1 MKENIDRGLIS
12 DEDSEGGEEPDL
24 IANHPVGDMVDRQ
37 YKEIADAHIDISDN
51 KEIENNCVMNQT
63 HLLDSKFTYITC
75 NCIACPE
82 LGDNICYE
90 CIKTCHAGH
99 NTDGRNIIQKAV
111 NITQYC
117 SCAECGHKRKEIKV
131 KQEVLL
137 DEKITCQMLKLI
149 GKENFNT
156 FYVDRAKNKFY
167 CPFCRR
173 NCGGEGNTRS
183 MPISVSKLRKEE
195 FHCSCKE
202 KKFHSRKCDDVTRL
216 LKLFMDKRIDND
228 ICVAKI
234 IGNLINNGLFENI
247 FLDDIKVIFED
258 LKKTLLMDRKM
269 RQNMTKNRYLTDK
282 YLNCVKLLKI
292 FYQNLIVN
300 NAFELNAKDIDFSE
314 VFNFNFISELFELF
328 AKYRKEMSQ
337 SELSHSNDTSIIQIK
352 TDCLF
357 FYRTFI
363 ILPKASPFKRYGILS
378 DTENSTP
385 LNRLI
390 AKKHFDEFLADLGLE
405 KPRFTEFIKNIWKT
419 IERYDD
425 HLVEYDLTE
434 KLNAELINE
443 YFEILIILSAL
454 RYTKAEDINDFYHNI
469 VIESFN
475 SVVKMAKKY
484 KIDNKNLKKR
494 IEEFIKYTFLNYN
507 DEIFY
512 REIIS
517 NSKKAQT
524 NSNTVISLLQKRLSR
539 LRPPT
544 DRTNLINNNMNDSNS
559 NIILNDN
566 MTDLKQSKL
575 NLEFIEEEKNA
586 KDNENESNEFSD
598 ANFIFESN
606 AVSNALINSLF
617 AFKKATNDYAPEFQK
632 WEIYDWLASEDDFYI
647 ESIKSFYDSYGEL
660 DIDNRLLIMH
670 FRAFCKSCKELENS
684 SIVDK
689 NQNSMRKI
697 IKTNKDMNEIFYNY
711 FQNGDKPDAF
721 CDKIKEKIDS
731 MCKTFKNVFYEKES
745 DEVNNSIDLNINNES
760 IVDKKIFQLYLVKFG
775 ILDDIYKIYYQF
787 HKNNF
792 LAKLLPGKK
801 EEELVTSIFE
811 FLSLISE
818 DNILISYILFSNQSL
833 DLFLSMNNKYSNLNS
848 RIKFIELKYYLKWLK
863 NLYHKKEKLNLIM
876 FITKLKELYA
886 YLEDLLTKNI
896 GDKSFKLTQEQE
908 KLGLNAAKAVKTT
921 LAKMLLRVKDS
932 VIEERSEYAKSEN
945 AMKSR
950 HDAGKMKEEKMKLKK
965 IEMLNKKIMDKLKS
979 EGECYFNLDINFT
992 SDDLIEKITCIV
1004 TCLKKCC
1011 KLSTNKSLLI
1021 LNNLILDIIYKL
1033 YKSPFYY
1040 QIWEKYRKSFNESLI
1055 DEDGSRFGRATKE
1068 VINQK
1073 LNDYKQASLIDTSNK
1088 ITEKEHG
1095 LVINIYKLLYNIDDY
1110 SFYLITDEIPK
1121 FEIKSLLQEKIDSMS
1136 FIDRKTLSSV
1146 YMRYYFI
1153 SPFNI
1158 LSNLNR
1164 INMNSMTKLPDCNIN
1179 GAIISTSKEELKKES
1194 ININKT
1200 YSKKKTKESKY
1211 ELFISNVQNK
1221 KEEKEVKNASQDR
1234 AFKFLKRYRIV
1245 EQALGLE
1252 PLFTNLIKYRRL
1264 TQKYLDKDIV
1274 PKPYL
1279 FLKYFKNIILYPTV
1293 YSLYKLL
1300 YFTPVMTLHYKYYV
1314 YKITFLFFQCLK
1326 YFFDI
1331 VLQNNDRFLQNEK
1344 YKNIFTNMI
1353 YTETEKSDEK
1363 IREIE
1368 DIIKSIVSSL
1378 DDLII
1383 KIDKDPKFKPLDTP
1397 QLLEYLCDYLKYFTC
1412 LNFLP
1417 LQFNGKKFRNE
1428 TQEKE
1433 TESQKDLLVAKNSL
1447 LAAKISNFISVYEK
1461 LKNDGIENKNNSL
1474 INVFAE
1480 ATGEEEPEKHQ
1491 LKINIIL
1498 DLMFRMNFKHN
1509 KKLSIYARGK
1519 DNSFILVNIINKIYK
1534 TDPDLWHDCLV
1545 DISSMTKHILY
1556 DIISNQLTF
1565 LIQHIYIDFHKL
1577 KNLSDNREG
1586 LNTSLSAKNK
1596 FLIIIEFLRLFC
1608 ENHHKIY
1615 QTILIHSNINKFLL
1629 KNMEESLDLLDFIL
1643 KIPTLSK
1650 NSIIYLNSK
1659 SNFASIFK
1667 HININNYF
1675 DELILGLTDFLIEI
1689 IQGSFESN
1697 MHYFDLPSN
1706 ESSDFDKQEE
1716 IKESAQE
1723 KQENEI
1729 IKKGSIFL
1737 NSIKD
1742 DNNNKKFEKK
1752 EEGNIDFEKYIETG
1766 YYCLDDL
1773 KNENDKYCLAQFLR
1787 FVNCFLEEPFNPKEN
1802 KERMIRMFNPK
1813 KMLTGLAECTVDLYK
1828 EYREVLNKKK
1838 LTEESNNNNK
1848 NNNNKEEIP
1857 EKFSEDLINLY
1868 LTSSDLGENLNFIIS
1883 SNIFR
1888 FLLISSQYKIAEKAR
1903 RYLKNIKM
1911 ECEEDKPIKAKK
1923 NKNEIIG
1930 RREAYRFFS
1939 KIVKDVEI
1947 FYKPKDNLTEQERKK
1962 FREFFTLEQYKEI
1975 EENFQNLFDQK
1986 GDVQKVVFFID
1997 PASLFT
2003 KENDLNNFIGTSPG
2017 DKNERLDYLLGY
2029 MPTFKDSLLIRRKLW
2044 KKQNKLLNN
2053 LYNINYREA
2062 IFASTFLS
2070 IFINLM
2076 VLKSSFYINKNETN
2090 NTNIATPRTLLEEK
2104 YSLLD
2109 ENNYINYYDIY
2120 EKMKNRTNIIYSMQS
2135 FLEEPGGET
2144 EEKTDGQT
2152 PEDTTETTKEEE
2164 ESTNG
2169 GENDN
2174 EIEEEKEIPVWI
2186 RQELNTQIIVFL
2198 TIINIIFIFFLM
2210 SNWFYFEI
2218 LKYEKE
2224 DGEEEEG
2231 NNGENGDNDDDVN
2244 IAEEKN
2250 KEEFSILNTFQ
2261 KFYNSDIQNLMWN
2274 LLLSVVAILSVDF
2287 HFLYSVQLFT
2297 LFFLIKSMY
2306 TLIYSVQIRYA
2317 QFCTIGF
2324 MFLLTSLFF
2333 SMIKYRWF
2341 TDKETCKT
2349 YSECFF
2355 DMLNSGIRGGAG
2367 MGFGIKKI
2375 GQQGYYIE
2383 FLLEM
2388 IIFILVSLVLF
2399 NIITGIIVDSFQKL
2413 KDQESEENEMKEN
2426 TCYICSLHREKF
2438 EKKGIKFENHTE
2450 QEHNIINYFNYIYKV
2465 EMTDESDLN
2474 SLDYQVMQ
2482 SIKNRRTDFFPIKTC
2497 LSLSSNK
2504 K

>member
-1 MKENIDRGLIS
+1 MKENIDRGLID
-12 DEDSEGGEEPDL
+12 DEDSEGGDEPDL

-37 YKEIADAHIDISDN
+37 YKEIADAHIDISNN

-99 NTDGRNIIQKAV
+99 NTDGRNIIQKVV

-137 DEKITCQMLKLI
+137 DEKISCQMLKLI

-173 NCGGEGNTRS
+173 NCGGESNSRS
-183 MPISVSKLRKEE
+183 MPISVNKLRKEE

-247 FLDDIKVIFED
+247 FLEDIKAIFED
-258 LKKTLLMDRKM
+258 LKKSLLMDRKM
-269 RQNMTKNRYLTDK
+269 QKNMTKNRFITDK
-282 YLNCVKLLKI
+282 YLNSVKLLKI
-292 FYQNLIVN
+292 FHQNLIVN

-314 VFNFNFISELFELF
+314 LFNFNFISELFELF
-328 AKYRKEMSQ
+328 AKYRKEMSP
-337 SELSHSNDTSIIQIK
+337 SELSHSNDTIIIQIK

-357 FYRTFI
+357 FYRNFI

-390 AKKHFDEFLADLGLE
+390 TKKHFDEFLEDLGLE
-405 KPRFTEFIKNIWKT
+405 KPQFIDFIKNVWKT

-434 KLNAELINE
+434 KLNGELINE

-454 RYTKAEDINDFYHNI
+454 RYTKNEDINNFYHDI

-524 NSNTVISLLQKRLSR
+524 NSNAVITLLSKKLSR
-539 LRPPT
+539 LRAPT
-544 DRTNLINNNMNDSNS
+544 DRTNLVNVNNINDSN
-559 NIILNDN
+559 IALNDN
-566 MTDLKQSKL
+566 LFDIKQSVI
-575 NLEFIEEEKNA
+575 NLEAIEEEKSG
-586 KDNENESNEFSD
+586 KENEPNEYSD
-598 ANFIFESN
+598 VNFIFESN
-606 AVSNALINSLF
+606 NVSNSLINSLF
-617 AFKKATNDYAPEFQK
+617 AFKRATNDYVPEFQK

-647 ESIKSFYDSYGEL
+647 ESIKSFYESYGEL
-660 DIDNRLLIMH
+660 DLDNRLSIMH
-670 FRAFCKSCKELENS
+670 YRTFCKSCKELESS

-689 NQNSMRKI
+689 NQNSLRKI
-697 IKTNKDMNEIFYNY
+697 VKANKEMNEIFYNY
-711 FQNGDKPDAF
+711 FLNSERPDVF
-721 CDKIKEKIDS
+721 CEKIKEKIDS
-731 MCKTFKNVFYEKES
+731 MIKIFKNVFGDNI
-745 DEVNNSIDLNINNES
+745 DENDDSIDANNNKAL
-760 IVDKKIFQLYLVKFG
+760 VDKKIFQLYLVKLG

-792 LAKLLPGKK
+792 IAKILPGKK

-818 DNILISYILFSNQSL
+818 DNILVTYILFSNQSL
-833 DLFLSMNNKYSNLNS
+833 DLFLTMNNKYSNLNS
-848 RIKFIELKYYLKWLK
+848 RIKFLELKYYLKWLK
-863 NLYHKKEKLNLIM
+863 NLYHKKEKLNLIT
-876 FITKLKELYA
+876 FITKLKELYI

-908 KLGLNAAKAVKTT
+908 KLGLNAAKAVKNT

-932 VIEERSEYAKSEN
+932 VIDERSEFREARSEN

-965 IEMLNKKIMDKLKS
+965 IEMLNKKIMNKLKS

-992 SDDLIEKITCIV
+992 SDDLIEKIIYIV

-1011 KLSTNKSLLI
+1011 KLSTNKSVLI

-1073 LNDYKQASLIDTSNK
+1073 LNDYKQASLIDTSDK
-1088 ITEKEHG
+1088 LTEKEHG

-1179 GAIISTSKEELKKES
+1179 GAIISTSKEELKKDS
-1194 ININKT
+1194 MST
-1200 YSKKKTKESKY
+1200 STSYVRKKTREAKY
-1211 ELFISNVQNK
+1211 ELFVSNEQGKNEV
-1221 KEEKEVKNASQDR
+1221 KEVRNASQDR

-1252 PLFTNLIKYRRL
+1252 PLFTNLTKYRRL
-1264 TQKYLDKDIV
+1264 TQKYLDKDII

-1300 YFTPVMTLHYKYYV
+1300 YFTPVMTLHYKYYI

-1326 YFFDI
+1326 YFFEI
-1331 VLQNNDRFLQNEK
+1331 VLQNNDRFIQNEK
-1344 YKNIFTNMI
+1344 YKSIFANMF
-1353 YTETEKSDEK
+1353 YTESQKTDEK

-1368 DIIKSIVSSL
+1368 DIIKNTVSSL
-1378 DDLII
+1378 NDLII

-1397 QLLEYLCDYLKYFTC
+1397 QLLEFLCDYLKCFTC

-1417 LQFNGKKFRNE
+1417 LQFNGKKFRKE
-1428 TQEKE
+1428 IQEEE
-1433 TESQKDLLVAKNSL
+1433 TESQKELIVAQNSL
-1447 LAAKISNFISVYEK
+1447 LAAKINNFINVYEK
-1461 LKNDGIENKNNSL
+1461 MKNEGIEKKSNSL

-1498 DLMFRMNFKHN
+1498 DLMMRMNFKHN

-1519 DNSFILVNIINKIYK
+1519 DNSYILVNIINKIYK

-1545 DISSMTKHILY
+1545 DISSMTKHVLY

-1667 HININNYF
+1667 HTNINNYF
-1675 DELILGLTDFLIEI
+1675 DELIIGLTDFLIEI

-1706 ESSDFDKQEE
+1706 ESLDLDDKDENA
-1716 IKESAQE
+1716 ESAKE
-1723 KQENEI
+1723 KEENEI

-1737 NSIKD
+1737 NSIKND
-1742 DNNNKKFEKK
+1742 DNNKQSEKI
-1752 EEGNIDFEKYIETG
+1752 EEGNHDFEKYIETG

-1773 KNENDKYCLAQFLR
+1773 KNENDKLCLAQFLR

-1802 KERMIRMFNPK
+1802 KEKMIKMFNPK

-1828 EYREVLNKKK
+1828 EYREFLNKKK
-1838 LTEESNNNNK
+1838 LTEENKNK
-1848 NNNNKEEIP
+1848 NNKDNKEEIP
-1857 EKFSEDLINLY
+1857 EKFSEDLITLY

-1888 FLLISSQYKIAEKAR
+1888 FLLISSQFKIAEKAR
-1903 RYLKNIKM
+1903 RYLKNLKM

-2029 MPTFKDSLLIRRKLW
+2029 MTTFKDSLLIRRKLW

-2053 LYNINYREA
+2053 LYNINYRNA

>member
-1 MKENIDRGLIS
+1 MKENIDQGLI
-12 DEDSEGGEEPDL
+12 DENESEGGEEPDL

-37 YKEIADAHIDISDN
+37 YKEIADAHIEILNN

-63 HLLDSKFTYITC
+63 HLLDPKFTYITC

-111 NITQYC
+111 NITHYC

-137 DEKITCQMLKLI
+137 DEKISCQMLKLI

-183 MPISVSKLRKEE
+183 MPIPVSKLRKEE
-195 FHCSCKE
+195 FHCACKE

-228 ICVAKI
+228 LCVAKI
-234 IGNLINNGLFENI
+234 VGNLINNGLFDSI
-247 FLDDIKVIFED
+247 FLEDIKAIFED
-258 LKKTLLMDRKM
+258 LKKSLLMDRKM

-282 YLNCVKLLKI
+282 YLNCVKLLKM
-292 FYQNLIVN
+292 FHQNLIVS

-314 VFNFNFISELFELF
+314 LFNFNFISELFELF

-337 SELSHSNDTSIIQIK
+337 SELTHSNDTCIIQIK

-357 FYRTFI
+357 FYRNFI

-390 AKKHFDEFLADLGLE
+390 VKKHFDEFLDDLGLE
-405 KPRFTEFIKNIWKT
+405 KPRFIDFIKNIWKT

-454 RYTKAEDINDFYHNI
+454 RYTKAEDINDFYHDI

-484 KIDNKNLKKR
+484 KIDNRNLKKR
-494 IEEFIKYTFLNYN
+494 IEEFIKYTFLNFN

-517 NSKKAQT
+517 NSKKSQT
-524 NSNTVISLLQKRLSR
+524 NSNTVISLIQKKIIR

-544 DRTNLINNNMNDSNS
+544 ERTNIINNNNLNDSNL
-559 NIILNDN
+559 ILNDN
-566 MTDLKQSKL
+566 INDLKQSKL
-575 NLEFIEEEKNA
+575 NLEALEEEKNA
-586 KDNENESNEFSD
+586 KENESDEFGD

-606 AVSNALINSLF
+606 SVSKALINSLF

-660 DIDNRLLIMH
+660 DADNKLLIMH
-670 FRAFCKSCKELENS
+670 FRTFCKSCQELENS

-689 NQNSMRKI
+689 NQNSMKKI
-697 IKTNKDMNEIFYNY
+697 LKTNKDMNEIFYNY
-711 FQNGDKPDAF
+711 FLNNDKPDVF
-721 CDKIKEKIDS
+721 CGKIKEKIDS
-731 MCKTFKNVFYEKES
+731 MCKIFKNVFHEKE
-745 DEVNNSIDLNINNES
+745 DEEDKEGSIDININNNS
-760 IVDKKIFQLYLVKFG
+760 LVDKKIFQLYLVKFG
-775 ILDDIYKIYYQF
+775 VLDDIFKIYNQF

-792 LAKLLPGKK
+792 LAKFLPGKK
-801 EEELVTSIFE
+801 EEELVKSIFE

-818 DNILISYILFSNQSL
+818 DNIIISYILFSNQSL
-833 DLFLSMNNKYSNLNS
+833 DLFLTMNNKYSSLNS
-848 RIKFIELKYYLKWLK
+848 RIKFLELKYYLKWLK

-876 FITKLKELYA
+876 FITKLKDLYT

-908 KLGLNAAKAVKTT
+908 KLGLNAAKAIKNT

-932 VIEERSEYAKSEN
+932 VIEEKSEIREARSEN
-945 AMKSR
+945 ATRGR

-965 IEMLNKKIMDKLKS
+965 IEMLNKKIIDKLKS

-992 SDDLIEKITCIV
+992 SDDLIEKLICIV

-1011 KLSTNKSLLI
+1011 KLSTNKTVLI

-1055 DEDGSRFGRATKE
+1055 EEDGSRFGRATKE
-1068 VINQK
+1068 VITQK
-1073 LNDYKQASLIDTSNK
+1073 LNDYKQASLIDTSEK

-1095 LVINIYKLLYNIDDY
+1095 LVIIIYKLLYNIDDY

-1121 FEIKSLLQEKIDSMS
+1121 FEIKSLLQDKIDSMS

-1179 GAIISTSKEELKKES
+1179 GAIISTSKEELSKES
-1194 ININKT
+1194 SMFNTSYIR
-1200 YSKKKTKESKY
+1200 KKTREAKY
-1211 ELFISNVQNK
+1211 ELFVSKEQNK
-1221 KEEKEVKNASQDR
+1221 ETVKEVRNAGQDR

-1252 PLFTNLIKYRRL
+1252 PLFTNLVKYRRL

-1300 YFTPVMTLHYKYYV
+1300 YFTPVMTLHYKYYI

-1326 YFFDI
+1326 YFFEI
-1331 VLQNNDRFLQNEK
+1331 VMQNNDRFLKNEK
-1344 YKNIFTNMI
+1344 YKNIFVNMF
-1353 YTETEKSDEK
+1353 YTESKNDDAK

-1368 DIIKSIVSSL
+1368 DIIKSIISSL
-1378 DDLII
+1378 NDLII

-1412 LNFLP
+1412 LRFLP
-1417 LQFNGKKFRNE
+1417 LEFNGKKFRNE
-1428 TQEKE
+1428 IQEE
-1433 TESQKDLLVAKNSL
+1433 QTESEKDLIVAKNSL

-1461 LKNDGIENKNNSL
+1461 LKKEGIEKQNNSL

-1519 DNSFILVNIINKIYK
+1519 DNSYILVNIINKIYK

-1556 DIISNQLTF
+1556 DIISSQLTF

-1586 LNTSLSAKNK
+1586 LNTSLSARNK

-1667 HININNYF
+1667 HTNINNYF
-1675 DELILGLTDFLIEI
+1675 DELIIGLTDFLIEV

-1697 MHYFDLPSN
+1697 MHYFDLPTN
-1706 ESSDFDKQEE
+1706 DTTELDKQEE
-1716 IKESAQE
+1716 VKESAQE

-1729 IKKGSIFL
+1729 IKKGNVFL
-1737 NSIKD
+1737 HSIKD
-1742 DNNNKKFEKK
+1742 EDKNIEKK
-1752 EEGNIDFEKYIETG
+1752 VDEGNIDFEKYIETC

-1773 KNENDKYCLAQFLR
+1773 KNENDKLCLAQFLR

-1802 KERMIRMFNPK
+1802 KEKMIKMFNPK

-1828 EYREVLNKKK
+1828 EYRDFLNKRK
-1838 LTEESNNNNK
+1838 LTEENKNNNND
-1848 NNNNKEEIP
+1848 NNKEEIP
-1857 EKFSEDLINLY
+1857 EKFSEDLITLY
-1868 LTSSDLGENLNFIIS
+1868 LTSSDLNENLNFIIS

-1903 RYLKNIKM
+1903 RYLKNLKM

-1986 GDVQKVVFFID
+1986 GDVQKVVFFIN

-2003 KENDLNNFIGTSPG
+2003 KDKDLNNFIDTSPG
-2017 DKNERLDYLLGY
+2017 DKNERLDYLLEY
-2029 MPTFKDSLLIRRKLW
+2029 MPTFRDSLLIRRKLW

-2053 LYNINYREA
+2053 LYNINYRQA

-2076 VLKSSFYINKNETN
+2076 VLKSSFYINKNEVA
-2090 NTNIATPRTLLEEK
+2090 NINVATPRTLLEEK

-2135 FLEEPGGET
+2135 FLEEPGGKT
-2144 EEKTDGQT
+2144 EKNSDNQT
-2152 PEDTTETTKEEE
+2152 PEETTEVNKEEE
-2164 ESTNG
+2164 DSTNA

-2224 DGEEEEG
+2224 EDEEDEG
-2231 NNGENGDNDDDVN
+2231 NNDENGDGDDDVN
-2244 IAEEKN
+2244 VGEGNN
-2250 KEEFSILNTFQ
+2250 KKESFSIINTFQ
-2261 KFYNSDIQNLMWN
+2261 KFYNSDVQNLMWN

-2333 SMIKYRWF
+2333 SMINYRWF

-2375 GQQGYYIE
+2375 GQPGYYIE

-2388 IIFILVSLVLF
+2388 VIFILVSLVLY

-2465 EMTDESDLN
+2465 EETDESELN

-2482 SIKNRRTDFFPIKTC
+2482 SIKNKRTDFFPMKTC

>member
-1 MKENIDRGLIS
+1 MKENMDRGLID

-24 IANHPVGDMVDRQ
+24 IANHPVGDIVDRQ
-37 YKEIADAHIDISDN
+37 FRDVADLHIDVTNN
-51 KEIENNCVMNQT
+51 KEIQNNCVMNQK
-63 HLLDSKFTYITC
+63 HLLNTKFTYITC
-75 NCIACPE
+75 NCVACPE
-82 LGDNICYE
+82 LGENICYE

-117 SCAECGHKRKEIKV
+117 SCAECGHKRKDIKV
-131 KQEVLL
+131 KQEVFL
-137 DEKITCQMLKLI
+137 DEKITCQMVKLI
-149 GKENFNT
+149 GKENINT
-156 FYVDRAKNKFY
+156 FYVDRTKNKFY

-173 NCGGEGNTRS
+173 NCGGESNQRS
-183 MPISVSKLRKEE
+183 TPISVTKLRKEE
-195 FHCSCKE
+195 FHCACKE
-202 KKFHSRKCDDVTRL
+202 EKFHSRKCDDASKL
-216 LKLFMDKRIDND
+216 LKLFMDKKIDND
-228 ICVAKI
+228 LCLNKV
-234 IGNLINNGLFENI
+234 IGNLVNNSLFDPI
-247 FLDDIKVIFED
+247 FLEDIRSIFED
-258 LKKTLLMDRKM
+258 LKKSLLFDRKM
-269 RQNMTKNRYLTDK
+269 RQNMTKNRYVNDK
-282 YLNCVKLLKI
+282 YLNAVKLLKI
-292 FYQNLIVN
+292 FHQNLVVN
-300 NAFELNAKDIDFSE
+300 NAYEISLKNLDLSDL
-314 VFNFNFISELFELF
+314 FNFNFIFDLFDLF
-328 AKYRKEMSQ
+328 SKYRKEMSQ
-337 SELSHSNDTSIIQIK
+337 SELMHSNDSSIIQIK
-352 TDCLF
+352 IDSLF
-357 FYRTFI
+357 FYRNFI
-363 ILPKASPFKRYGILS
+363 ILPKASPFKIYGILS

-385 LNRLI
+385 LSRLI
-390 AKKHFDEFLADLGLE
+390 VKKHFDEFLEEIGVE
-405 KPRFTEFIKNIWKT
+405 KVKFIELIQNIHKT

-425 HLVEYDLTE
+425 HLVEYDLPE
-434 KLNAELINE
+434 KLNADLINE
-443 YFEILIILSAL
+443 YFELLIILSAL
-454 RYTKAEDINDFYHNI
+454 RYTKKKDIVDFYQNI

-484 KIDNKNLKKR
+484 KIDNRNIKKR

-512 REIIS
+512 REVIFEA
-517 NSKKAQT
+517 KKAQFS
-524 NSNTVISLLQKRLSR
+524 SNPALSMFVKRVSR
-539 LRPPT
+539 LRPST
-544 DRTNLINNNMNDSNS
+544 ERTSVLLNSISQNINDSVINNVNN
-559 NIILNDN
+559 
-566 MTDLKQSKL
+566 TDPNQMKL
-575 NLEFIEEEKNA
+575 FLGEIEEEK
-586 KDNENESNEFSD
+586 DGEEEYDDFSE

-606 AVSNALINSLF
+606 SISNALINSLF

-647 ESIKSFYDSYGEL
+647 ESVKSFFESYNEL
-660 DIDNRLLIMH
+660 ESENKLLIKD
-670 FRAFCKSCKELENS
+670 FRQFCKSKKDLLNS
-684 SIVDK
+684 SIIDK
-689 NQNSMRKI
+689 NMNSLNKI
-697 IKTNKDMNEIFYNY
+697 IKANDEMNEIFYSY
-711 FQNGDKPDAF
+711 FSNHDRPEELCNQ
-721 CDKIKEKIDS
+721 IKEKIDL
-731 MCKTFKNVFYEKES
+731 MCKIFKDTFHEQEQNEIKE
-745 DEVNNSIDLNINNES
+745 ES
-760 IVDKKIFQLYLVKFG
+760 LSMIENYNYKDKKIFQLSLFKLGIVDCLYKVYNQFQKNNYLSKQLNYKKEKELVK
-775 ILDDIYKIYYQF
+775 
-787 HKNNF
+787 
-792 LAKLLPGKK
+792 
-801 EEELVTSIFE
+801 SIFE

-818 DNILISYILFSNQSL
+818 DNILISFILFSNQSI
-833 DLFLSMNNKYSNLNS
+833 DLFLSLNMKYSNLS
-848 RIKFIELKYYLKWLK
+848 LRIKFIELTYYLKWLK
-863 NLYHKKEKLNLIM
+863 DLSHKKNRLNLIA
-876 FITKLKELYA
+876 FTNKLKDLYG

-908 KLGLNAAKAVKTT
+908 KLGLSAVKSVKNTF
-921 LAKMLLRVKDS
+921 AKMLLKVKDQKAEDS
-932 VIEERSEYAKSEN
+932 KSERTVR
-945 AMKSR
+945 SR

-965 IEMLNKKIMDKLKS
+965 IEILNKKIMDKLKT

-992 SDDLIEKITCIV
+992 SDDLIDKIIHIII
-1004 TCLKKCC
+1004 CLKKCS
-1011 KLSTNKSLLI
+1011 KISTSKSVLI
-1021 LNNLILDIIYKL
+1021 LNNIILDIIYKL

-1055 DEDGSRFGRATKE
+1055 DEGSRFGLSTKE
-1068 VINQK
+1068 SLTMQ
-1073 LNDYKQASLIDTSNK
+1073 LNDYRQASLIDTSEK

-1095 LVINIYKLLYNIDDY
+1095 LVINIYKLLYTIDDY

-1121 FEIKSLLQEKIDSMS
+1121 FEIKSLLQEKINSMG
-1136 FIDRKTLSSV
+1136 FADRKTLSSV

-1164 INMNSMTKLPDCNIN
+1164 LNMNSMTKLPDCNIN
-1179 GAIISTSKEELKKES
+1179 GAIISTSKEELKKENDNLS
-1194 ININKT
+1194 HTT
-1200 YSKKKTKESKY
+1200 YVRKKTREAKF
-1211 ELFISNVQNK
+1211 ELFVSNEQGRPSV
-1221 KEEKEVKNASQDR
+1221 KEKRNAGQDR

-1252 PLFTNLIKYRRL
+1252 PLFTNLTKYRRL
-1264 TQKYLDKDIV
+1264 TQRFMEKDIV

-1279 FLKYFKNIILYPTV
+1279 FLKYFKNIILFPTV

-1300 YFTPVMTLHYKYYV
+1300 YFTPVMTLHYKYYI

-1326 YFFDI
+1326 YFFET
-1331 VLQNNDRFLQNEK
+1331 LLENSDRFLKDAK
-1344 YKNIFTNMI
+1344 YKSIFHNMFF
-1353 YTETEKSDEK
+1353 TKAQKKEDK
-1363 IREIE
+1363 IVEIE
-1368 DIIKSIVSSL
+1368 QTISNIL
-1378 DDLII
+1378 PPLTELIT
-1383 KIDKDPKFKPLDTP
+1383 KIDKDPQFKPLDTP
-1397 QLLEYLCDYLKYFTC
+1397 HLLEYLCEYLKYFTC
-1412 LNFLP
+1412 LSFLP
-1417 LQFNGKKFRNE
+1417 LQFNNKTFRDE
-1428 TQEKE
+1428 IDQGDEEEVEEKE
-1433 TESQKDLLVAKNSL
+1433 LINAANSL
-1447 LAAKISNFISVYEK
+1447 LTVKISNFIYTYEK
-1461 LKNDGIENKNNSL
+1461 LKKEGIENQNNSL

-1480 ATGEEEPEKHQ
+1480 ETGEEEPEKHQ

-1519 DNSFILVNIINKIYK
+1519 DNSYILVNIINKIYK

-1848 NNNNKEEIP
+1848 NNNNKEDIP

-1903 RYLKNIKM
+1903 RYLKNIKI